1 MKNPRNVILLIF
13 AIIILL
19 YIATI
24 PAEEEK
30 ENPSFGPEKEFEKIE
45 SDTLFI
51 STLII

>member
-13 AIIILL
+13 AIIALL

-24 PAEEEK
+24 PAGEK

-45 SDTLFI
+45 SDTLFV